1 MSDRKLSSLRG
12 RIHVKHGFPFKGEH
26 FKSTG
31 PYVVLTPGN
40 FHEEGGFKRNAEKD
54 KCYAEPFPEDYLLK
68 QGDVIVAMT
77 EQTDGLLGS
86 MALIP
91 ENGRF
96 LHNQRLGLVTS
107 LTSDVDVR
115 FLYHLFKTKSVREQI
130 RRSASGS
137 KVKHTSPERIYDV
150 QVQLPTPQEQTAI
163 ANLLTALDAK
173 IELNNRINAE
183 LEEMAKLLYDYWF
196 VQFDFPMTAAQA
208 AALGKPH
215 LTGHPY
221 RASGGKMIYNETLKR
236 DIPEG
241 WEVRKLNEV
250 GTFKNGINYSPQDL
264 GDTMAHIIN
273 VRNMSSSS
281 FFLETSS
288 LDEILLIGKSVKNY
302 LVSEKSVLIARS
314 GIPGATRLIQNH
326 KDNTIYCGFIICFEP
341 YRLKD
346 RNLVFFNMKMIES
359 AMTSNAAGTVLK
371 NVSQD
376 TLKALCIP
384 FPGNNVGDDTLE
396 KFNAIIGPIF
406 NELGILNQ
414 QNQELTQ
421 LRDWLLPMLMN
432 GQVTVG

>member
-1 MSDRKLSSLRG
+1 
-12 RIHVKHGFPFKGEH
+12 
-26 FKSTG
+26 
-31 PYVVLTPGN
+31 
-40 FHEEGGFKRNAEKD
+40 
-54 KCYAEPFPEDYLLK
+54 
-68 QGDVIVAMT
+68 
-77 EQTDGLLGS
+77 
-86 MALIP
+86 
-91 ENGRF
+91 
-96 LHNQRLGLVTS
+96 
-107 LTSDVDVR
+107 
-115 FLYHLFKTKSVREQI
+115 
-130 RRSASGS
+130 
-137 KVKHTSPERIYDV
+137 
-150 QVQLPTPQEQTAI
+150 
-163 ANLLTALDAK
+163 
-173 IELNNRINAE
+173 
-183 LEEMAKLLYDYWF
+183 